1 MTSAN
6 LRTMGRFGGVFSRYT
21 EKEKKKESAIELLN
35 KIGLSHEIYKRVD
48 DLLDELYE
56 GKENEL
62 AE

>member
-21 EKEKKKESAIELLN
+21 EKEKESAIELLN